1 MKNFPFISLSNC
13 LVLLRFSVAFIFLA
27 HAIIRVTG
35 GTVVRFGDYLNNKGF
50 VYGTPLVW
58 GLTVYEIIGGF
69 LLAFGFFTKWLS
81 AGFIGIIALGIV
93 IIHLENGWFVGEHGA
108 GGCEYSFLLII
119 ALIVIAA
126 ADKKK

>member
-1 MKNFPFISLSNC
+1 MKNFPFISLPAC
-13 LVLLRFSVAFIFLA
+13 LMLLRLSVAFIFLA

-35 GTVVRFGDYLNNKGF
+35 GTLVRFGEYLNNKGF

-58 GLTVYEIIGGF
+58 GLTVYEVLGGV
-69 LLAFGFFTKWLS
+69 LLAFGIFTKWLS
-81 AGFIGIIALGIV
+81 AGFIGIITLGIL
-93 IIHLENGWFVGEHGA
+93 IIHMENGWFVGEHGA

-119 ALIVIAA
+119 ALMVIAA